1 MTSVNKIIKSKF
13 NIYNKNEKIAYKNF
27 PIFKLR
33 AFSPSTFQKYNFPD
47 KLSSDYEIWKYL
59 DSQQEF
65 RIVEYFNDHL
75 KYLTDD
81 EMKAIESVA
90 KKYSEYSKFFNRGTI
105 PIGINQMI
113 SSISTIR
120 SLLSYQKSKS
130 LNILEIG
137 PGSGMLGLLA
147 NYFKINYSAF
157 DITNAFSIH
166 IMSLYSFLFKKN
178 FKDFGLIPFSNK
190 EIIHKK
196 NTNLSF
202 FPWWHFL
209 NTKFSLPKFDFIIMN
224 ACFFEIEEKAL
235 HFIFNRLGSHEQ
247 RQNVLINDWGSKV
260 FSRFNNEKIIKME
273 SAFNIKKEQIAN
285 YDNIHIPETQC
296 LFSYKLL
303 SKPLDFDTAAKNVEL
318 RLGYELNIKNKKS
331 ITNNTKVN
339 FAFKI
344 IKKIKNIFLGNPEVK
359 EPKVLGTNN
368 IVVNKSNKNH
378 NVKTIDYNQFLL
390 RIKKIEKLNGKPC
403 FTEDELFG
411 YYINSKDHA

>member
-130 LNILEIG
+130 LNVLEIG

-166 IMSLYSFLFKKN
+166 IISLYTFFFKKK
-178 FKDFGLIPFSNK
+178 FKDFALIPFSNK
-190 EIIHKK
+190 DIVHKK

-202 FPWWHFL
+202 IPWWHFL
-209 NTKFSLPKFDFIIMN
+209 NTKFALPKFDFIIMN
-224 ACFFEIEEKAL
+224 ACFFEIDEKAL
-235 HFIFNRLGSHEQ
+235 YFIFNRLGAHGQ

-260 FSRFNNEKIIKME
+260 FSRLNNEKIIKME
-273 SAFNIKKEQIAN
+273 SAFNIKKEQIIN
-285 YDNIHIPETQC
+285 YNNIHIPETQC
-296 LFSYKLL
+296 FFSYKLS
-303 SKPLDFDTAAKNVEL
+303 SKPLDFETATKKVEL
-318 RLGYELNIKNKKS
+318 RPGYELDLKNKKLK
-331 ITNNTKVN
+331 IDNVKEK
-339 FAFKI
+339 FFFKI
-344 IKKIKNIFLGNPEVK
+344 IKKVKNLLLREQEIK
-359 EPKVLGTNN
+359 EPKVLGVNN
-368 IVVNKSNKNH
+368 IIINKSNKN
-378 NVKTIDYNQFLL
+378 NNLKKIDYNQFLL

-411 YYINSKDHA
+411 YYLDSKEHW

>member
-1 MTSVNKIIKSKF
+1 MTSVKKIINNKF
-13 NIYNKNEKIAYKNF
+13 KIYNKNERLAYKDF
-27 PIFKLR
+27 PIYKLR
-33 AFSPSTFQKYNFPD
+33 AFSPSTFQKYNFPE
-47 KLSSDYEIWKYL
+47 KLFSDYEIWKYL

-65 RIVEYFNDHL
+65 RIGEYFNNHL
-75 KYLTDD
+75 KYLTDS
-81 EMKAIESVA
+81 EISAIESVA
-90 KKYSEYSKFFNRGTI
+90 KKYSKYSKFFNRRTI
-105 PIGINQMI
+105 PIGINHMI
-113 SSISTIR
+113 SSVSTIR
-120 SLLSYQKSKS
+120 SLLSYQKNKS
-130 LNILEIG
+130 LNVLEIG

-190 EIIHKK
+190 EITHKN
-196 NTNLSF
+196 NTDLSF

-260 FSRFNNEKIIKME
+260 FSKFDNEKIIKME

-296 LFSYKLL
+296 LFSYKLS

-318 RLGYELNIKNKKS
+318 RLGYELDLKNKKLRED
-331 ITNNTKVN
+331 NTKEK
-339 FAFKI
+339 FAFKV
-344 IKKIKNIFLGNPEVK
+344 IKKIKNLLFRLQEIK
-359 EPKVLGTNN
+359 IPKVLGVNN
-368 IVVNKSNKNH
+368 IIINKSNKN
-378 NVKTIDYNQFLL
+378 NNLKKIDYNQFLL

-411 YYINSKDHA
+411 YYINSKEHW

>member
-13 NIYNKNEKIAYKNF
+13 NIYNKNEKKAYKNF
-27 PIFKLR
+27 SIFNLR
-33 AFSPSTFQKYNFPD
+33 TFTPTTFQKYNFPE
-47 KLSSDYEIWKYL
+47 KLFSEYEIWKYL

-65 RIVEYFNDHL
+65 RVSEYFNNHL
-75 KYLTDD
+75 KYLTED
-81 EMKAIESVA
+81 EMSAIESVA
-90 KKYSEYSKFFNRGTI
+90 KKYSKYSKNFNRKTI
-105 PIGINQMI
+105 PIGINHMI
-113 SSISTIR
+113 SSVSTIR
-120 SLLSYQKSKS
+120 SLLSYQKNKS
-130 LNILEIG
+130 LSVLEIG

-190 EIIHKK
+190 EITHKN
-196 NTNLSF
+196 NTDLSF

-235 HFIFNRLGSHEQ
+235 YFIFNRLGSHEQ
-247 RQNVLINDWGSKV
+247 RQNVMINDWGSKV
-260 FSRFNNEKIIKME
+260 FSRLNNEKIIKME
-273 SAFNIKKEQIAN
+273 SALNIKKEQIIN

-296 LFSYKLL
+296 LFSYKLS
-303 SKPLDFDTAAKNVEL
+303 SKPLDFDTAAKNVET
-318 RLGYELNIKNKKS
+318 RPGYELDLKNKKLRK
-331 ITNNTKVN
+331 NNIKEK
-339 FAFKI
+339 FSFKI
-344 IKKIKNIFLGNPEVK
+344 IKKIKNILLGKPEVE
-359 EPKVLGTNN
+359 EPRVLGISN
-368 IVVNKSNKNH
+368 IVINKPNKNH
-378 NVKTIDYNQFLL
+378 KVKTIDYNQFLL

-411 YYINSKDHA
+411 YYLNSIEHL